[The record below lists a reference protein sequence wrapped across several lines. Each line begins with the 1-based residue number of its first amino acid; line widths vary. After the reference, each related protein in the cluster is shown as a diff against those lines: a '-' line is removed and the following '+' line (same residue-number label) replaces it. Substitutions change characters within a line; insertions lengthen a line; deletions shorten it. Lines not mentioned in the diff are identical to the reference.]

1 MTGFLQTQS
10 GAIAVYRTSEN
21 RMYPDSS
28 PANSDGLIDAL
39 VYSNDMSSM
48 QGVSRIL
55 TPDSD
60 PVSSHIYSF
69 LCPSHPRGG
78 GGGMELTFSQDQR
91 KFTLKMQ
98 S

>member
-1 MTGFLQTQS
+1 
-10 GAIAVYRTSEN
+10 
-21 RMYPDSS
+21 MYPDSS

-55 TPDSD
+55 TPNSD

-69 LCPSHPRGG
+69 FVSFTPKGG
-78 GGGMELTFSQDQR
+78 EGGMELTFSQD
-91 KFTLKMQ
+91 
-98 S
+98 